1 MTTALH
7 PNELTTRAHRLP
19 RIHLRMLVGS
29 VAIAFSAVYLLSDIL
44 ELVQGDFSALR
55 LSLTYAGEAALPI
68 FVLGLYAMQRPRI
81 GRLGLFGAVA
91 YAYSY
96 VFFTGTVAWAI
107 VDGVSTYGDVTT
119 AFGVWMT
126 VHGVIML
133 IGGLA
138 FGLAVVRAGVL
149 PRWTGVALMVG
160 VVLVAAA
167 SGLPTVARTL
177 AEAVPAAAFIGM
189 GTALIRSPMHRSSG
203 R

>member
-7 PNELTTRAHRLP
+7 TIELTTRPHRRP
-19 RIHLRMLVGS
+19 RPDPRMLVGAAA
-29 VAIAFSAVYLLSDIL
+29 VAFSAVYLLSDVL
-44 ELVQGDFSALR
+44 ELVQGDFSLLR

-68 FVLGLYAMQRPRI
+68 FVLGLYAMQRGRI

-96 VFFTGTVAWAI
+96 VFFTGTVLYAI
-107 VDGVSTYGDVTT
+107 VDSVPSYGDVTR

-126 VHGVIML
+126 VHGVIMF

-138 FGLAVVRAGVL
+138 FGLAVVRAAAL
-149 PRWTGVALMVG
+149 PRWTGVALMLG

-167 SGLPTVARTL
+167 SGLPTLARTI
-177 AEAVPAAAFIGM
+177 AESVPAAAFIGM
-189 GTALIRSPMHRSSG
+189 GTALMRNAARA
-203 R
+203 